1 MHCQKRRSVAFGA
14 MADKFVCK
22 GSANAQKTK
31 NFAVVSALLAVAQT
45 AHPTPIVTLPMLH
58 LTTQLIVAFLSKIG
72 SLGQLSSRQ
81 EHARSAR
88 A

>member
-1 MHCQKRRSVAFGA
+1 MVTFLDHLTVVLCLRCNRTPTPAPTSAGLEMHCQKRRSVAFGA

-45 AHPTPIVTLPMLH
+45 AHPTPIATLPML
-58 LTTQLIVAFLSKIG
+58 
-72 SLGQLSSRQ
+72 
-81 EHARSAR
+81 
-88 A
+88 